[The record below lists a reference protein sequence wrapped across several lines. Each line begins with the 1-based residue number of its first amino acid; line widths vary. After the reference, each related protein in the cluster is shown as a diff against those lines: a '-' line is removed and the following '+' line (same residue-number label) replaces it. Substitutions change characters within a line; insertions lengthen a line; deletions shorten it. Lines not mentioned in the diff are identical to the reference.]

1 MESSQ
6 IKEALYETI
15 EYMLEAQLR
24 AIRKIRQGRRNA
36 TPPTGVDKRM
46 SQVDMA
52 YNILTMAGQPLH
64 VSEIL
69 HRIQKEYGAA
79 IDRESLASALAKKVA
94 RQDRFER
101 TGKNTFALR
110 PRPPR

>member
-24 AIRKIRQGRRNA
+24 AVRQLRRGRRTA
-36 TPPTGVDKRM
+36 APRTGPQKSM
-46 SQVDMA
+46 SQVEMA
-52 YNILTMAGQPLH
+52 YYILKKAGHPLH

-69 HRIQKEYGAA
+69 RRIQLEHGAA

-110 PRPPR
+110 PEDPR